1 VLEFAGVGPGPFGA
15 MLLADMGAEVVT
27 IDRVVPHGLG
37 IKKEARFNPTTRN
50 RRSLAVD
57 LKSPAAR
64 EAILRMVAKADA
76 LIEGYRP
83 GVMERLGLG
92 PEVCQQ
98 ANRALV
104 YARMTGWGQEG
115 PMAKEVGHDLNYLA
129 ISGAL
134 SMIGPRDGK
143 PAIPL
148 NLLGDMSGGVYLA
161 MGVLAAVFEAR
172 ASGLGQIVDVAMI
185 DGIESLLTHQ
195 FGFLASHRWVPERG
209 ANFLDGGAPWYNVYE
224 TADGK
229 HVSVAAVEKKFYDE
243 LLVGMGLEPSEIPD
257 QLDRDSWPALME
269 RFAAVFRTRTRDEWC
284 ERMRGRSACFAPV
297 LSMDEAKRHP
307 HLVARSNFVEV
318 SGVSQSAPAPR
329 FSRTPSSIATGPREP
344 GQDSQAVLEDWG
356 FAPAEAEELKR
367 SGSVR

>member
-1 VLEFAGVGPGPFGA
+1 

-50 RRSLAVD
+50 RRSIAID
-57 LKSPAAR
+57 LKSPAGRA
-64 EAILRMVAKADA
+64 AILRMVAAADA

-92 PEVCQQ
+92 PDVCRE
-98 ANRALV
+98 ANPALV
-104 YARMTGWGQEG
+104 YGRMTGWGQEG
-115 PMAKEVGHDLNYLA
+115 PLANEVGHDLNYLA

-134 SMIGPRDGK
+134 AMIGPRGGK

-161 MGVLAAVFEAR
+161 LGVLAALFESR
-172 ASGLGQIVDVAMI
+172 ASGAGQVVDVAMI

-195 FGFLASHRWVPERG
+195 FGFFASHRWLPERG

-224 TADGK
+224 TADGQ
-229 HVSVAAVEKKFYDE
+229 HVSVAAVERKFYDE
-243 LLVGMGLEPSEIPD
+243 LLAGMGLEPSEIPD
-257 QLDRDSWPALME
+257 QLDRDSWPALTE
-269 RFAAVFRTRTRDEWC
+269 RFAAIFRTQTRDEWC

-297 LSMDEAKRHP
+297 LSIDEAKRHP
-307 HLVARSNFVEV
+307 HLVARQNFVAV
-318 SGVSQSAPAPR
+318 NGVDQSAPAPR
-329 FSRTPSSIATGPREP
+329 FSRTPSAIATGPREP
-344 GQDSQAVLEDWG
+344 GQDTPAVLADWG
-356 FAPAEAEELKR
+356 FSTAEAEELKR
-367 SGSVR
+367 SGAIL